1 MSITLVRLLPDTLNL
16 NGSLGN
22 AEVLATRMRW
32 WGVDV
37 AVTDVNRGDK
47 LGDAPDL
54 VVIGHGTSSM
64 VTPAGAELG
73 RWRDTLR
80 GWAESG
86 THWFGAGLG
95 GDLLGESVALD
106 ATAPRIPGL
115 GLTGVHTT
123 LRANRASTEVSG
135 LDYRGREVAGYLNDA
150 ALRETS
156 DAAPLLSFLPVPN
169 DTWQGGNGEQG
180 EGVQSERLWAT
191 AVSGPFLA
199 LNPHVAD
206 DIIGSVLASRGISL
220 PELTEAHS
228 RVDSAAETARAWIRS
243 RLGGA

>member
-37 AVTDVNRGDK
+37 TVTDVTRGDTV
-47 LGDAPDL
+47 GEAPDL
-54 VVIGHGTSSM
+54 VVLGHGTSSM
-64 VTPAGAELG
+64 VTPASEVLG
-73 RWRDTLR
+73 SWRDTLR
-80 GWAESG
+80 RWADEG

-95 GDLLGESVALD
+95 GDLLGESVAID
-106 ATAPRIPGL
+106 ATVPHTPGL
-115 GLTGVHTT
+115 GLTDVRTT
-123 LRANRASTEVSG
+123 LRVKRASTEVSG
-135 LDYRGREVAGYLNDA
+135 LDDQGREVAGYLNDA
-150 ALRETS
+150 ALREAH
-156 DAAPLLSFLPVPN
+156 DAAPLLTFLPVPGG
-169 DTWQGGNGEQG
+169 TWLGGNGEQG
-180 EGVQSERLWAT
+180 EGVHSERLWVT

-206 DIIGSVLASRGISL
+206 DIISSVFASRGL
-220 PELTEAHS
+220 PLPKPTEDHA